1 MDGALM
7 GFPDRAPAYSS
18 NVWEFLVA
26 PSDRN
31 YTYYLPLKAS
41 MAGKTLTV
49 TALLCDEAH
58 TDVVCDAWLCPAH

>member
-1 MDGALM
+1 
-7 GFPDRAPAYSS
+7 
-18 NVWEFLVA
+18 
-26 PSDRN
+26 
-31 YTYYLPLKAS
+31 